1 MSSVKKLVRDSLDDE
16 DVSDDVDDEVFIRDG
31 RTFKLDDD
39 RGLKRPLMAPRR
51 KFKSSSSYFSYGE
64 SSTLKKLRVPFC
76 YTLLCVIILCCL
88 IALALILINMNTTY
102 MLNKLMHPSSDS
114 GSNSDNSYKPC
125 TDYEVEELWHYTLP
139 KIKSE
144 TPVRSVDINGDGIED
159 VIIGYGTGADQ
170 ADLPSYTCEMYFGQ
184 SGPCAGGVLALD
196 GKTGA
201 LLWQEW
207 LKRSV
212 LKLDCSYDVTQDDVN
227 DCLVSGESGLLC
239 IINGK
244 IGRVTW
250 CLPHNELAWSTGGL
264 GLDFYAGEF
273 IPDVNEDGV
282 VDVIST
288 HTNGSSAT
296 MIGSHVII
304 LSGATGE
311 VLHHLTS
318 PVPGEMML
326 SSPHILVR
334 PDGESVVVFC
344 TVRNN
349 APTSIYVVSLSSLVN
364 GDSNLVKSIYSD
376 IEGLTASPILID
388 MNDDQTEDIVV
399 NSKSK
404 LLVFNGLNYSLILN
418 ISYPFDDSYEHDIPF
433 LPVPGYFN
441 NDTIPDFF
449 VTYSVGSTEFL
460 YYSVS
465 TVLDG
470 KTGKSLL
477 SAPIIRSNIA
487 DVSGIT
493 LSSPGYGNDAFVYWM
508 SSCRSYEVDIC
519 NARFNTSTE
528 IKLMLLSQHVPS
540 PGIVLYSSSTNFE
553 TEINGTANILE
564 QVKEYINLH
573 PEVKEKIEE
582 YQVNRLGSSP
592 AKCNNAEL
600 EALQPPV
607 YYMPNAY
614 DPEMIPD
621 PVPRAYP
628 RDRYPGDNLNPPEY
642 QNIGPDFPAPD
653 EETRERDER
662 DDETNTSEDIAKVN
676 ENTDSSGSDHD
687 VLDKTSDMAKVD
699 KESGSK
705 EEMPREKRSSN
716 KIMPRRKRKIAGNVY
731 EYTDK
736 YENEGD
742 DKFFGNDMEEETS
755 RTYGN
760 ENIHDQTQITEKNN
774 NFSAREESFYENPKE
789 LYGKLDKEDQMEN
802 EKYSLKENHKNLH
815 ERGYEMNGSMGEVD
829 DNHAGEVFDEYAD
842 EMEYRKQ
849 IANRENND
857 VDENHGGE
865 SLDDYDE
872 DEPKLEMKIRHAQKY
887 KNVERDEPKRRENK
901 LVGNEIDRDYAN
913 DEAYKD
919 QKDLDTNRRTEEN
932 KRSRQKGYDY
942 KEDEDSDDEDEDDNE
957 EEEENEEENLKE
969 TEQDDIEEDDED
981 NDVEQLWDDFIE
993 INVLNHRGYNDDYE
1007 FDAIVKDDS
1016 KNKRTEIQNSIDSKN
1031 NIKYPEHSKQM
1042 VSYNLHAT
1050 NKDNHHP
1057 INGLHEKLTSAN
1069 HNSKP
1074 DNIVSHIVD
1083 ENDLQQKFNH
1093 FSTLDQLKLIN
1104 RINKNNKTKQNR
1116 IIKNNLDIAG
1126 SSGNNDQTM
1135 GSAKKLTENMTNDIK
1150 NFKVILKNGENFKYN
1165 DYYKWKDNSEY
1176 VNFDSYYNILKNTDG
1191 GDSNDMEGNNYESN
1205 KNRIIPNNITTKQ
1218 TVEVPSKLFSLQKN
1232 LTIHCNSYFFKRR
1245 LECEDNSKSNTQTV
1259 SEDTKNK
1266 HSSKKQKSS
1275 RKIRK
1280 KLHEKTQTNLGIKH
1294 IVVNDT
1300 KSDTKGR
1307 ALVIEKMN
1315 YKFPYNFGK
1324 EKIYSEKDLELIF
1337 NNETHAEIKK
1347 IMKLNLKK
1355 INDSIS
1361 KIKNGSRNSSA
1372 NHHHWSNVN
1381 YYKSH
1386 KLIRNKSDNNIDD
1399 KDYKPDNN
1407 HTNEFM
1413 KQTNK
1418 TAKDIWFNTLHS
1430 LKNNK
1435 QFLKHLKSTTYKSNR
1450 VIGNSRNSDEESN
1463 HFNSDVDLS
1472 SNNLLNEQNA
1482 DLITKKIDLQNNIE
1496 RIQIS
1501 ELKNSKNK
1509 TNKLFPYRRR
1519 DKNVQDKTNNEN
1531 RIENLFGLT
1540 DNMITIVNHTR
1551 NVRPNKTENTV
1562 LGLPVGGKYSS
1573 HLNWHEKN
1581 QYGLPL
1587 RNKWESTTE
1596 ILANSQRHHRLL
1608 KVKKR
1613 SIEDVNQ
1620 PVKRGLIETR
1630 EDEGIIKN
1638 VDESKSINVG
1648 ITSKDNSYLTN
1659 ISKYQKRSTAKKD
1672 LSETIIAS
1680 PKNNSNPLRKSP
1692 GGAKHAQTSNEVT
1705 SDIKETNEN
1714 MTLNNT
1720 FNQDKLDSSNVG
1732 NKDFYSQKDRMSTSD
1747 NIVKRS
1753 IEKYLKILPRAS
1765 STPILLNSIS
1775 NDTNSL
1781 DIVFVSFWVPPKVDI
1796 KKLTK
1801 SQQDCVRL
1809 KVLRAKSINCYS
1821 AFDDLVIEEEM
1832 AKQCI
1837 NLDENASQ
1845 EDVRGEN
1852 IQYNQYYLQ
1861 GDTQSPFYNPF
1872 NLRFG
1877 QLSVYRVRIKC
1888 KQCSSVFETIQN
1900 QGWPSGN
1907 GQMSNGVF
1915 VKKHA
1920 HRG

>member
-1 MSSVKKLVRDSLDDE
+1 M
-16 DVSDDVDDEVFIRDG
+16 
-31 RTFKLDDD
+31 
-39 RGLKRPLMAPRR
+39 
-51 KFKSSSSYFSYGE
+51 
-64 SSTLKKLRVPFC
+64 FC
-76 YTLLCVIILCCL
+76 
-88 IALALILINMNTTY
+88 
-102 MLNKLMHPSSDS
+102 
-114 GSNSDNSYKPC
+114 
-125 TDYEVEELWHYTLP
+125 
-139 KIKSE
+139 
-144 TPVRSVDINGDGIED
+144 
-159 VIIGYGTGADQ
+159 
-170 ADLPSYTCEMYFGQ
+170 
-184 SGPCAGGVLALD
+184 
-196 GKTGA
+196 
-201 LLWQEW
+201 
-207 LKRSV
+207 
-212 LKLDCSYDVTQDDVN
+212 
-227 DCLVSGESGLLC
+227 
-239 IINGK
+239 
-244 IGRVTW
+244 
-250 CLPHNELAWSTGGL
+250 
-264 GLDFYAGEF
+264 
-273 IPDVNEDGV
+273 
-282 VDVIST
+282 
-288 HTNGSSAT
+288 
-296 MIGSHVII
+296 
-304 LSGATGE
+304 
-311 VLHHLTS
+311 
-318 PVPGEMML
+318 
-326 SSPHILVR
+326 
-334 PDGESVVVFC
+334 
-344 TVRNN
+344 
-349 APTSIYVVSLSSLVN
+349 
-364 GDSNLVKSIYSD
+364 
-376 IEGLTASPILID
+376 
-388 MNDDQTEDIVV
+388 
-399 NSKSK
+399 
-404 LLVFNGLNYSLILN
+404 
-418 ISYPFDDSYEHDIPF
+418 
-433 LPVPGYFN
+433 
-441 NDTIPDFF
+441 
-449 VTYSVGSTEFL
+449 
-460 YYSVS
+460 
-465 TVLDG
+465 
-470 KTGKSLL
+470 
-477 SAPIIRSNIA
+477 
-487 DVSGIT
+487 
-493 LSSPGYGNDAFVYWM
+493 
-508 SSCRSYEVDIC
+508 
-519 NARFNTSTE
+519 
-528 IKLMLLSQHVPS
+528 
-540 PGIVLYSSSTNFE
+540 
-553 TEINGTANILE
+553 
-564 QVKEYINLH
+564 
-573 PEVKEKIEE
+573 
-582 YQVNRLGSSP
+582 
-592 AKCNNAEL
+592 
-600 EALQPPV
+600 
-607 YYMPNAY
+607 
-614 DPEMIPD
+614 
-621 PVPRAYP
+621 
-628 RDRYPGDNLNPPEY
+628 RYPGDNLNPPEY

-676 ENTDSSGSDHD
+676 ENTDSSGSDQD
-687 VLDKTSDMAKVD
+687 VLDKTSDNAKVD

-760 ENIHDQTQITEKNN
+760 ENIHDQTQTTEKNN

-981 NDVEQLWDDFIE
+981 SNNDNEDDEDDEEDEDDEDEDDDTDDEMEDEEIVETSTKSKDEQSRMKNTNSQSGQEKNERLLVRNKRYFPQSSSSLSRHSNFPSKTRHKYFHGPNHKKKVSMQEKWWKYIMLTNSEDWQMKKKNIQREENRLKEEKRKLEERQGSVDGSVHLENRTRELEKRSRELKEEEENLMKNIPSKKMINLDEQFLNYVKKSLGLKNNDSSISNYDVDDVEQLWDDFIE

-1259 SEDTKNK
+1259 TEDTKNK

-1372 NHHHWSNVN
+1372 YHHHWSNVN

-1620 PVKRGLIETR
+1620 PEVKRGLIETR

-1659 ISKYQKRSTAKKD
+1659 ISKYQKRSTVKKD

-1714 MTLNNT
+1714 MTVNNT